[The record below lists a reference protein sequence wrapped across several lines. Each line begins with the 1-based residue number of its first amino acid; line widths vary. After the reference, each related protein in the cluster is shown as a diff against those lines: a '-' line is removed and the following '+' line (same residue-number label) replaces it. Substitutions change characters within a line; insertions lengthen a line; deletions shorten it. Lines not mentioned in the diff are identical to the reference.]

1 MAGHAP
7 ARREFLSNGAAL
19 GCCLAA
25 SPMLTPV
32 TLANAP
38 HEHRLV
44 VIILRGGMDGLDVIR
59 PLGDAAFPA
68 LRPDLRLNE
77 TDRGMDLDGFF
88 ALHPALAGLMPLW
101 RAGEFA
107 AFHAVSTPY
116 RGKRSHFDG
125 QDVLES
131 GIGLEDRQTRSD
143 GWVNRVLQQLP
154 GAEPETA
161 YAIGRSDM
169 LLTRGAAEVADWA
182 PDAALVLSPQAQ
194 SLLEMVMHDD
204 PLLRDATIEAIA
216 LSGTDLAAQPGRPA
230 PRGGDMMNA
239 MRENMRAARGG
250 ARPASIARFAADRL
264 RRDTRIAAFSLNGFD
279 THSHQDKSLPGSLER
294 LAEAIMTLRNN
305 LGPVWERTTV
315 AAMTEFG
322 RTARLNGSGGT
333 DHGTGGAMLLAGGAV
348 RGGRVL
354 TDWPGLTEADLFQGR
369 DLRPTRDLRAPLG
382 WLLRDLF
389 GFEPH
394 VIENAIFPGT
404 EMGTDPGLIR

>member
-25 SPMLTPV
+25 SPILTPV
-32 TLANAP
+32 TLASAP
-38 HEHRLV
+38 HDHRLV

-59 PLGDAAFPA
+59 PLGDAAFST
-68 LRPDLRLNE
+68 LRPDLRLKE

-143 GWVNRVLQQLP
+143 GWLNRVLQQLP
-154 GAEPETA
+154 GAESETA

-204 PLLRDATIEAIA
+204 PLFRDATIEAIA
-216 LSGTDLAAQPGRPA
+216 LSGTDLAAQPGRSA

-264 RRDTRIAAFSLNGFD
+264 RQDTRIAAFSLNGFD
-279 THSHQDKSLPGSLER
+279 THSRQDKSLPGSLER

-354 TDWPGLTEADLFQGR
+354 TDWPGLAEADLFQGR

-389 GFEPH
+389 GFEKR
-394 VIENAIFPGT
+394 VIETAIFPGAD
-404 EMGTDPGLIR
+404 MGPDPGLTR

>member
-1 MAGHAP
+1 
-7 ARREFLSNGAAL
+7 
-19 GCCLAA
+19 
-25 SPMLTPV
+25 MLTPV
-32 TLANAP
+32 TFASAP
-38 HEHRLV
+38 HDHRLV
-44 VIILRGGMDGLDVIR
+44 VIILRGGMDGLDAIR
-59 PLGDAAFPA
+59 PLGDAAFST

-143 GWVNRVLQQLP
+143 GWLNRVLQQLP
-154 GAEPETA
+154 GAESETA

-204 PLLRDATIEAIA
+204 PLFRDATIEAIA

-264 RRDTRIAAFSLNGFD
+264 RQDTRIAAFSLNGFD
-279 THSHQDKSLPGSLER
+279 THSRQDKSLPGALER

-333 DHGTGGAMLLAGGAV
+333 DHGTGGSMLLAGGAV

-389 GFEPH
+389 GFEQH

-404 EMGTDPGLIR
+404 EMRTDPGLIR